1 MNNTHQELSNE
12 NVERMEKQIRE
23 QMNIAFFDLI
33 DEKVNSEKPDYE
45 WITKLYQEIRDRLC
59 GFLKKDSKT
68 RKKIMEEFDVE
79 LFNQMITNDV
89 FDQESLLKLVNNT
102 FSWIEKLQAPS
113 RDETTNESKKKV
125 LNSISADPTKI
136 ISNFLKETHTCID
149 TIEIDFENYMKKIS

>member
-23 QMNIAFFDLI
+23 QMNKAFFDLI

-59 GFLKKDSKT
+59 GFLNKDSKT
-68 RKKIMEEFDVE
+68 RKKIMEEFDVD

-102 FSWIEKLQAPS
+102 FYWIEKLQAPV
-113 RDETTNESKKKV
+113 RDETTNESKKRV

-149 TIEIDFENYMKKIS
+149 MIEIDFENYMKKIS